1 MCGGKGE
8 ERKSEGERDREGE
21 RERERESG
29 GGGELV
35 VYSKV
40 SFLCVG
46 FFAYFD
52 SSNEPC
58 APREK
63 WHRKED
69 IIIIIMIV

>member
-1 MCGGKGE
+1 MGGR
-8 ERKSEGERDREGE
+8 ERRGRESGKEIEREKESE
-21 RERERESG
+21 RERER

-35 VYSKV
+35 VYRKV